1 MTTVSSKD
9 KLKIGDYINVISG
22 IFNVVLGKPNSHAII
37 IDIQDPEDQCQF
49 ELTERREHETE

>member
-1 MTTVSSKD
+1 
-9 KLKIGDYINVISG
+9 
-22 IFNVVLGKPNSHAII
+22 VLGKPNSHAII